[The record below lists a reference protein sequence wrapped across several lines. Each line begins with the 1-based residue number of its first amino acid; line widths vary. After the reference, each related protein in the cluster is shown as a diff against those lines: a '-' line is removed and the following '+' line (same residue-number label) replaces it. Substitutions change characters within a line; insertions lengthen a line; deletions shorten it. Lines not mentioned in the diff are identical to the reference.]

1 MLVYTVQWHKS
12 FIIMYMQATLLTWYE
27 SSHRCYVNT
36 GCGSNNI
43 LCAKIRRIHSD
54 GICLSTPEKTDV
66 SNFITIFKQDYKQ
79 QDSFTVNSEC
89 SWLKEKHTTQE
100 LWV

>member
-1 MLVYTVQWHKS
+1 MLYSVVLVHTVQWHKS

-36 GCGSNNI
+36 VCGSNNI
-43 LCAKIRRIHSD
+43 LRAKIRRIHSD
-54 GICLSTPEKTDV
+54 W
-66 SNFITIFKQDYKQ
+66 NFITIFKQDYKQ

-89 SWLKEKHTTQE
+89 S
-100 LWV
+100 